1 VRSRGTLCPALAAA
15 PPTTIASLALR
26 PTPTAVAAA
35 PSPGAEAKLLF
46 SYFSFFLIFRI
57 LVSLYTW

>member
-46 SYFSFFLIFRI
+46 SFFFPFF
-57 LVSLYTW
+57 